1 VRLLLDTH
9 ALLWF
14 AADVPALNR
23 RAARA
28 IASRA
33 NEVLVSTVSLWE
45 VAIKQRI
52 GKLVIDLPT
61 LRRGM
66 EEAGFVLLPVT
77 AEHVEQLGRVRWRED
92 HRDPFD
98 HLLLAIATAERARLV
113 TTDARMQ
120 GYGVALM
127 QAG

>member
-1 VRLLLDTH
+1 MRLLLDTH

-14 AADVPALNR
+14 AADDPALNK

-28 IASRA
+28 IASRG
-33 NEVLVSTVSLWE
+33 NDVLVSTVSLWE
-45 VAIKQRI
+45 VAAKRRV
-52 GKLVIDLPT
+52 GKIDIDPARLK
-61 LRRGM
+61 RGS
-66 EEAGFVLLPVT
+66 EDAGLVLLAVT
-77 AEHVEQLGRVRWRED
+77 PEHVERLGRLRWRDD

-98 HLLLAIATAERARLV
+98 HLLLAIAATERARLV
-113 TTDARMQ
+113 TADARMQ

>member
-1 VRLLLDTH
+1 MRLLLDTH

-14 AADVPALNR
+14 AADDPALNR

-28 IASRA
+28 IASRG
-33 NEVLVSTVSLWE
+33 NDVLVSTVSLWE
-45 VAIKQRI
+45 VAIKKRL
-52 GKLVIDLPT
+52 GKIDIDPVK
-61 LRRGM
+61 LRRRS
-66 EEAGFVLLPVT
+66 EDAGLVVLPVT
-77 AEHVEQLGRVRWRED
+77 AEHVERLGRLPWRDD

-98 HLLLAIATAERARLV
+98 HLLLAIAAVERARLV
-113 TTDARMQ
+113 TADARMQ